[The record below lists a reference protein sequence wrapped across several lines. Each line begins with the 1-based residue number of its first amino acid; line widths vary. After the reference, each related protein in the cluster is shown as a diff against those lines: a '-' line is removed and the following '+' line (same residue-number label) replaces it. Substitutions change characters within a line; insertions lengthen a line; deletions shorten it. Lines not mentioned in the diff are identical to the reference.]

1 MTQETLHLLAAPLFM
16 LQFLAFGW
24 SVHREINT
32 AKPDRQIVL
41 SLPDVVNLLC
51 MFATVGC
58 AIVLSIATES
68 YFWLSRMVVSGA
80 YVMIAFY
87 PLAIAAHYRLWR
99 REGIRMRV
107 GDGAGS
113 HYVNREELAVS
124 LLSFLI
130 AIVVAAYLGM
140 HGGG

>member
-41 SLPDVVNLLC
+41 SLPDVVNLLS

-58 AIVLSIATES
+58 LIVVPIATDSHAQLSRIVLG
-68 YFWLSRMVVSGA
+68 FA
-80 YVMIAFY
+80 YVLIAFH
-87 PLAIAAHYRLWR
+87 PVAVAAHYRLWSR
-99 REGIRMRV
+99 TTKRSEV
-107 GDGAGS
+107 GQKPNS
-113 HYVNREELAVS
+113 WYVNREELAISVFS
-124 LLSFLI
+124 ITI
-130 AIVVAAYLGM
+130 AISFAVYLVM
-140 HGGG
+140 R